1 MRDLKRKVAFILVNC
16 AHGTFIMN
24 RLDYQ
29 PDGAYGGNQILE
41 AGTYEPKE
49 VDFILALL
57 ELRRR
62 YFGDCVVAIDCG
74 ANIGVHTVEW
84 SRRMTGWGSVIAIE
98 AQERLFYCLAGNIA
112 INNCFNAR
120 AIHAAVGAADGMMSV
135 PTLDYLKPARF
146 GSVELK
152 QRENPEFIGQAYGPA
167 RASVP
172 AMRLDVLE
180 LERIDLI
187 KIDVEGME
195 LDVLEGAR
203 TSIDR
208 YHPILTIETIKTDFD
223 RLTKLLAELDYQ
235 VFQLDR
241 INIAAIHRSDK
252 TASHVKSA

>member
-1 MRDLKRKVAFILVNC
+1 VSATTGPADIRSITGCSPAGSGGKSPRFLPIPHDISDLPN
-16 AHGTFIMN
+16 
-24 RLDYQ
+24 
-29 PDGAYGGNQILE
+29 
-41 AGTYEPKE
+41 
-49 VDFILALL
+49 
-57 ELRRR
+57 RRR
-62 YFGDCVVAIDCG
+62 PPAPGF
-74 ANIGVHTVEW
+74 
-84 SRRMTGWGSVIAIE
+84 RVIAIE